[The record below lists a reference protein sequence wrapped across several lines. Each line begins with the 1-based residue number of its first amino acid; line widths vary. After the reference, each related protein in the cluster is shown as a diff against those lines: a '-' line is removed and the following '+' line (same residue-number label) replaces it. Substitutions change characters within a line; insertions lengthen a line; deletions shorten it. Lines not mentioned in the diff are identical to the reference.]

1 MRAPLTALLLLCACQ
16 EPFGTDRHDLV
27 GFRVAAVQVQPVGE
41 QLSARAAVIVDG
53 RPWSDARVAMSWHL
67 IDDLS
72 TDTIASLDLDDA
84 DAYGAAPTLDRWT
97 TGAGLALVAVSGDDT
112 SRAVVALDPSL
123 GAPPAPTRI
132 DVFDL
137 GLHLDDVEAASLD
150 LEARRAMPDRAPAT
164 EVEPGAFLRLRVDV
178 DDDTRVRWMSTTP
191 TGTFLELDR
200 RTTDW
205 VSGDL
210 VLDDD
215 EIEEREVQAAGPRTL
230 LALALDPAEAG
241 ANSWLTHD
249 LWVGEAPTGVRT
261 TSGRWLATDAAAAGP
276 FVQGTLTAADDHPT
290 GVQLTAVGPADAE
303 TDPGTAG
310 LPCATPV
317 SGPFEPDWLLEQRC
331 TRQDVLGATVVVAIR

>member
-1 MRAPLTALLLLCACQ
+1 MNRIVLTAVL
-16 EPFGTDRHDLV
+16 FLV
-27 GFRVAAVQVQPVGE
+27 GRVNAVASAQTPVNITDTRAIEHVQTPRADSQALAHEWGLDTTEYTRYE
-41 QLSARAAVIVDG
+41 QLMRGPRGAFS
-53 RPWSDARVAMSWHL
+53 VAN
-67 IDDLS
+67 LS
-72 TDTIASLDLDDA
+72 PLE
-84 DAYGAAPTLDRWT
+84 
-97 TGAGLALVAVSGDDT
+97 V
-112 SRAVVALDPSL
+112 L
-123 GAPPAPTRI
+123 GIHAQTPAQ
-132 DVFDL
+132 
-137 GLHLDDVEAASLD
+137 
-150 LEARRAMPDRAPAT
+150 RRAYADRLVKLLFEDT
-164 EVEPGAFLRLRVDV
+164 ERVLAF
-178 DDDTRVRWMSTTP
+178 
-191 TGTFLELDR
+191 
-200 RTTDW
+200 
-205 VSGDL
+205 
-210 VLDDD
+210 
-215 EIEEREVQAAGPRTL
+215 EREVQAAGPRTL